1 MRKSEFV
8 AKVAKVAGM
17 AQKDV
22 EKVIDALTPVIV
34 ESVVE
39 GGEEISLSFG
49 KFKQKVNAAKTGTNP
64 LTKKLMNVPE
74 SHTLAFKASK
84 TVKKVMEPK
93 PARKSKK

>member
-8 AKVAKVAGM
+8 AKVAEVAGM
-17 AQKDV
+17 TQRDT

-34 ESVVE
+34 KSVVE
-39 GGEEISLSFG
+39 GGEEISLPFG

-64 LTKKLMNVPE
+64 LTKKPMNVPE

>member
-17 AQKDV
+17 TQRDT

-39 GGEEISLSFG
+39 GGEEISLPFG

-64 LTKKLMNVPE
+64 LTKKPMNVPE

>member
-8 AKVAKVAGM
+8 AKVAEVAGM
-17 AQKDV
+17 TQKDV

-64 LTKKLMNVPE
+64 LTKKPMNVPE

-93 PARKSKK
+93 PVRKSKK

>member
-8 AKVAKVAGM
+8 AKVAEVAGM
-17 AQKDV
+17 SQRDT
-22 EKVIDALTPVIV
+22 EKVIDALNPVIV
-34 ESVVE
+34 KTCVE
-39 GGEEISLSFG
+39 DGDEISLLFG

-64 LTKKLMNVPE
+64 LTKKPMNVPE

>member
-64 LTKKLMNVPE
+64 LTKKPMNVPE

>member
-1 MRKSEFV
+1 MKKSEFV

-64 LTKKLMNVPE
+64 LTKKPMNVPE

>member
-17 AQKDV
+17 DQKDV

-64 LTKKLMNVPE
+64 LTKKPMNVPE

>member
-49 KFKQKVNAAKTGTNP
+49 KFKQKVNAAKTGVNP
-64 LTKKLMNVPE
+64 LTKKPMNVPE

-93 PARKSKK
+93 PARKSKE

>member
-39 GGEEISLSFG
+39 GGEEISLPFG

-64 LTKKLMNVPE
+64 LTKKPMNVPE

>member
-8 AKVAKVAGM
+8 AKVAEVAGM
-17 AQKDV
+17 TQKDV
-22 EKVIDALTPVIV
+22 EKVIDALTPIIV

-64 LTKKLMNVPE
+64 LTKKPMNVPE

>member
-8 AKVAKVAGM
+8 AKVAEVAGM
-17 AQKDV
+17 TQRDT
-22 EKVIDALTPVIV
+22 EKVIDALTTVIV

-64 LTKKLMNVPE
+64 LTKKPMNVPE

>member
-1 MRKSEFV
+1 MKKSEFV
-8 AKVAKVAGM
+8 AKVAEVAGM
-17 AQKDV
+17 TQRDT

-39 GGEEISLSFG
+39 GGEEINLPFG

-64 LTKKLMNVPE
+64 LTKKPMNVPE

>member
-17 AQKDV
+17 VQKDV

-64 LTKKLMNVPE
+64 LTKKPMNVPE